1 MAHTDDEQSYSSRKY
16 KRFTK
21 DCSIRFSVVEPDK
34 MTNQAKA
41 IDISGGGAR
50 IKSDCDIPLGSILTL
65 EILLP
70 HSRNPVV
77 ALGKVAWLKKNSDG
91 TFEQG
96 IEFWGMGHADAE
108 DASMAP
114 FEATRTE

>member
-1 MAHTDDEQSYSSRKY
+1 MAHADDGPYSFRKHT
-16 KRFTK
+16 RLTK
-21 DCSIRFSVVEPDK
+21 DCKIRFSVVEPDK
-34 MTNQAKA
+34 MTNQAEA
-41 IDISGGGAR
+41 INMSGGGAC